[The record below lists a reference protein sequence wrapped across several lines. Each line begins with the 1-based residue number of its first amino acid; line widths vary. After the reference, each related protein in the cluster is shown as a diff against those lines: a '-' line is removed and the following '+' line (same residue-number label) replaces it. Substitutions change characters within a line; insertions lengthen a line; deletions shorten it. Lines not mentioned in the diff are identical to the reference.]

1 MAPPQNRKRPKP
13 SPSTHKGSGHA
24 GGLVKPNRTIM
35 FDHVVGED
43 KKDKYIFEHTNKEML
58 TTLLD
63 GCNCSLFAYG
73 ATGAGKTFTMLGSE
87 ECPRVVS
94 LTAIELYR
102 HVDKRRSEGHS
113 CDVAVTY
120 LEV

>member
-1 MAPPQNRKRPKP
+1 
-13 SPSTHKGSGHA
+13 
-24 GGLVKPNRTIM
+24 M
-35 FDHVVGED
+35 FDHVVGEH

-63 GCNCSLFAYG
+63 GCNCSLFAYC
-73 ATGAGKTFTMLGSE
+73 ATGAGKTFTMLGSK

-102 HVDKRRSEGHS
+102 HIDKRRSEGHS

-120 LEV
+120 LEVYNEVVRNLLCTIGPSLVVRDDQDKGVAISNS